1 MLDYYPYR
9 QAFTNPFQSVEYLLL
24 IFERKSKVVF
34 PHCTLIEE
42 YFLLNYLLMLPTGLS
57 FFVLGRCFLYLT
69 WIDVGRK
76 VISFSFPECRSALIS
91 IPFWVWSICPGRL
104 WWPLWLWSWSG
115 NRRQPG
121 QRERV
126 AAAATKRTPCLATTG
141 REAWGSSHFRGVHLF
156 SWCTL
161 EPSPVASVS

>member
-1 MLDYYPYR
+1 M
-9 QAFTNPFQSVEYLLL
+9 EYLLL
-24 IFERKSKVVF
+24 ILERRSKVVF
-34 PHCTLIEE
+34 PHLKNI
-42 YFLLNYLLMLPTGLS
+42 FFKLS
-57 FFVLGRCFLYLT
+57 ISVAHWSVFFVLGRCFLYLT

-76 VISFSFPECRSALIS
+76 VIGFSFPDCRSALIF

-115 NRRQPG
+115 HRRQPG
-121 QRERV
+121 QRECV

-141 REAWGSSHFRGVHLF
+141 REARGSSHFRGVHPF